1 MAAGYQSYFLVL
13 ILGAYEVLHCIIFQ
27 NTKEWMDSCLVTFA
41 FIDLAENLQY
51 NIQD

>member
-1 MAAGYQSYFLVL
+1 MKSYTALL
-13 ILGAYEVLHCIIFQ
+13 
-27 NTKEWMDSCLVTFA
+27 DSCLVTFA